1 MSEIM
6 PHAVFALGVEDILPV
21 IFVLI
26 GIVSWIINAVK
37 EKSQVNERA
46 ARPVRPPQKKR
57 DDSLQSEI
65 DIFIQEVTDQRGD
78 QPQRKPQQARRTTTT
93 QRPVTQRPATPP
105 PRERRSRQTQPAPV
119 APPKP
124 EKHVRPGDE
133 ISTRIGPGNRD
144 LGGNLTRHIEER
156 MKSHSVRDATEK
168 RLGHDVDASVAAH
181 LGVSTSAKSS
191 DKVVP
196 QGPTIITQ
204 VQRML
209 SNPESAAQAILL
221 NEILSPPRSKRS

>member
-1 MSEIM
+1 MSDMM

-26 GIVSWIINAVK
+26 GIVSWIINALK

-78 QPQRKPQQARRTTTT
+78 QRQRKPQQT
-93 QRPVTQRPATPP
+93 RPAANRQRPATPQ
-105 PRERRSRQTQPAPV
+105 PRDRRPRQTQAPPAVP
-119 APPKP
+119 PPKP
-124 EKHVRPGDE
+124 EKHVRPGDD
-133 ISTRIGPGNRD
+133 ISTRKGPGNRD

-156 MKSHSVRDATEK
+156 MKSHTVRDATEK

-181 LGVSTSAKSS
+181 LGISSSAKSS
-191 DKVVP
+191 DTVVP
-196 QGPTIITQ
+196 QSSTIITQ
-204 VQRML
+204 VQKML

>member
-1 MSEIM
+1 MSDIM

-26 GIVSWIINAVK
+26 GIVSWIINALK

-46 ARPVRPPQKKR
+46 ARPVRPPQRKR

-78 QPQRKPQQARRTTTT
+78 QSQRKPQQARRTTS
-93 QRPVTQRPATPP
+93 TQRPATPP
-105 PRERRSRQTQPAPV
+105 PRERRPRQTQPSPV
-119 APPKP
+119 AAPKP
-124 EKHVRPGDE
+124 EKHVRPGED
-133 ISTRIGPGNRD
+133 ISTRKGPGNRD

-181 LGVSTSAKSS
+181 LGVSSSAKSS
-191 DKVVP
+191 DTVVP
-196 QGPTIITQ
+196 QGPTIITE
-204 VQRML
+204 VRRML
-209 SNPESAAQAILL
+209 SSPESAAQAILL